1 MELLDLDGVIEKGV
15 FEIPSYQRGYAWQM
29 RQLKDFWNDLEHV
42 SKLGNQF
49 HYMHSL
55 TLRELEN
62 ELESSAF
69 EIIDGQQRLAT
80 SLILLGLL
88 AKTTQNK
95 DPKYSLINLEPILS
109 YKYYGLSEA
118 FRAITEEEKDLEAF
132 KTSFY
137 AKNLSFYAK
146 NLIEAYTF
154 FKEKISDTPI
164 EALEK
169 MFDALIKKML
179 FSVVELN
186 DNRIDPFSSFETIN
200 NRGKDLS
207 TLELLKNRLHFVAHK
222 ICEGKKL
229 EKLQQEIN
237 NTYTLIYHNLRQF
250 EDDHLEGF
258 LKHFVA
264 YYYGEKGDFK
274 KRLLEMEF
282 NAHKRYT
289 DNTNFNEEYEKM
301 DDLLFYL
308 SYSSKVW
315 NFLHTLD
322 EKSIT
327 LIVDDNKKLEIEIT
341 PKMRNLLEK
350 MRRLNA
356 LSDNAFLPLL
366 LSLLTIQRAG
376 KSANEQ
382 PYTTKELEGLL
393 EYLER
398 FGFLIYGV
406 AGKNTAKNE
415 WIELAFKAFR
425 AFRYGEENIVI
436 ENLPT
441 LEKNFFNR
449 QGNSALELLEE
460 SIHSKKNAEKWYKW
474 GKALNYL
481 LYEYELHH
489 NPETTLNFDSSL
501 ESIEHILPQNPDQ
514 GYSAKEKNWAK
525 NPNIVHALGNL
536 LLIPKNANSSLSNK
550 PFDEKRKEYLKGSYS
565 ESYSEKEVAKNAS
578 FGVEQIKER
587 SEKLLDFLI
596 AHYRI
601 AELVG
606 ESAIKA
612 FKNASLKD
620 IK

>member
-15 FEIPSYQRGYAWQM
+15 FEIPSYQRGYAWQE

-42 SKLGNQF
+42 SKLGDKF

-62 ELESSAF
+62 EFESSAF

-88 AKTTQNK
+88 AKITQNK

-118 FRAITEEEKDLEAF
+118 FKAIMEEEKDLKAF
-132 KTSFY
+132 QTSFY
-137 AKNLSFYAK
+137 AKNLIDAYA
-146 NLIEAYTF
+146 F
-154 FKEKISDTPI
+154 FKEKISDTPVGT
-164 EALEK
+164 LEK

-207 TLELLKNRLHFVAHK
+207 TLELFKNRLHFVAHK
-222 ICEGKKL
+222 ICDEEDL
-229 EKLQQEIN
+229 ENLQNEIN
-237 NTYTLIYHNLRQF
+237 DTYTRIYYDLRHF
-250 EDDHLEGF
+250 KDDHLESF

-282 NAHKRYT
+282 NAHQRYT
-289 DNTNFNEEYEKM
+289 DNTNFDDEYERI

-315 NFLHTLD
+315 HFLHTLN
-322 EKSIT
+322 EKSIA
-327 LIVDDNKKLEIEIT
+327 LIVDDNKKLEMEIT
-341 PKMRNLLEK
+341 PKMRSLLEK

-356 LSDNAFLPLL
+356 LNDNAFLPLL
-366 LSLLTIQRAG
+366 LSLFTIQLVK
-376 KSANEQ
+376 KSANKQ
-382 PYTTKELEGLL
+382 PYTTQELEGLL

-398 FGFLIYGV
+398 FGFLVYGV

-415 WIELAFKAFR
+415 WIELAFQAFR
-425 AFRYGEENIVI
+425 AYRYGEENIAI
-436 ENLPT
+436 EKLPT
-441 LEKNFFNR
+441 LEKSFFNR
-449 QGNSALELLEE
+449 QGNSGLELLEE
-460 SIHSKKNAEKWYKW
+460 SIHSKKNTEKWYQW

-489 NPETTLNFDSSL
+489 NPETTLNFDSSI
-501 ESIEHILPQNPDQ
+501 ESIEHILPQKPDQ
-514 GYSAKEKNWAK
+514 GYSAEEKSWAK
-525 NPNIVHALGNL
+525 NPHIVHALGNL
-536 LLIPKNANSSLSNK
+536 LLISKNANSSLSNK
-550 PFDEKRKEYLKGSYS
+550 PFEEKRKEYLKG
-565 ESYSEKEVAKNAS
+565 SYSEKEVAKNAS
-578 FGVEQIKER
+578 FGVAQIKER

-596 AHYRI
+596 VRYRI

-612 FKNASLKD
+612 FKNALLKE
-620 IK
+620 IT

>member
-1 MELLDLDGVIEKGV
+1 MELLTLDGVIEKGV
-15 FEIPSYQRGYAWQM
+15 FEIPSYQRGYAWQKE
-29 RQLKDFWNDLEHV
+29 QLEDFWNDLEHV
-42 SKLGNQF
+42 SKLGSQF

-62 ELESSAF
+62 DFESSAF

-88 AKTTQNK
+88 AKITQKK

-118 FRAITEEEKDLEAF
+118 FRAIMEEEKDLERF
-132 KTSFY
+132 QT
-137 AKNLSFYAK
+137 SFYAK
-146 NLIEAYTF
+146 NLIEAYEF
-154 FKEKISDTPI
+154 FQKKISDTPVGT
-164 EALEK
+164 LEK

-207 TLELLKNRLHFVAHK
+207 TLELLKNRLHFVSHK
-222 ICEGKKL
+222 ICDEEDL
-229 EKLQQEIN
+229 ENLQQEIN
-237 NTYTLIYHNLRQF
+237 DTYTRIYHDLRF
-250 EDDHLEGF
+250 FKDDHLESF

-264 YYYGEKGDFK
+264 YYYGENSKFK
-274 KRLLEMEF
+274 ERLLNTAF
-282 NAHKRYT
+282 DAHKKY
-289 DNTNFNEEYEKM
+289 DDLYDEYEKIN
-301 DDLLFYL
+301 DLLLYL

-315 NFLHTLD
+315 YFLHTLD
-322 EKSIT
+322 DEE
-327 LIVDDNKKLEIEIT
+327 LRIEIT
-341 PKMRNLLEK
+341 PKMRNLLDK

-366 LSLLTIQRAG
+366 LSLLTIQLAVRSG
-376 KSANEQ
+376 SERH
-382 PYTTKELEGLL
+382 YTTKELEDLL

-406 AGKNTAKNE
+406 AGSKNTAKKE
-415 WIELAFKAFR
+415 WIGLAFKAIQACRFW
-425 AFRYGEENIVI
+425 EDKITI
-436 ENLPT
+436 EDLPT
-441 LEKNFFNR
+441 LEKNFFK
-449 QGNSALELLEE
+449 GKHSGLELLEE
-460 SIHSKKNAEKWYKW
+460 SIHSKKNTEKWYQW
-474 GKALNYL
+474 DKALNYL

-501 ESIEHILPQNPDQ
+501 ESIEHILPQKPDQ
-514 GYSAKEKNWAK
+514 GYSAKEKSWAK
-525 NPNIVHALGNL
+525 NPHVVHALGNL

-550 PFDEKRKEYLKGSYS
+550 PFEEKRKEYLKG
-565 ESYSEKEVAKNAS
+565 SYSEKEVAKNAS
-578 FGVEQIKER
+578 FGIVEIQKR

-596 AHYRI
+596 ARYRI

-606 ESAIKA
+606 ENEIKD
-612 FKNASLKD
+612 FKNAFLKD
-620 IK
+620 IE

>member
-1 MELLDLDGVIEKGV
+1 MELLTLDGVIEKGV
-15 FEIPSYQRGYAWQM
+15 FEIPSYQRGYAWQE

-42 SKLGNQF
+42 SKLGDKF

-62 ELESSAF
+62 EFESSAF

-88 AKTTQNK
+88 AKITQNK

-118 FRAITEEEKDLEAF
+118 FKAIMEEEKDLKAF

-137 AKNLSFYAK
+137 AKNL
-146 NLIEAYTF
+146 IDAYEF
-154 FKEKISDTPI
+154 FQEKISDTPI
-164 EALEK
+164 ETLEK

-179 FSVVELN
+179 FSVVGLN
-186 DNRIDPFSSFETIN
+186 DSRIDPFSSFETIN

-222 ICEGKKL
+222 ICDEEDL
-229 EKLQQEIN
+229 ENLQNEIN
-237 NTYTLIYHNLRQF
+237 DTYTRIYYDLRHF
-250 EDDHLEGF
+250 KDDHLESF

-289 DNTNFNEEYEKM
+289 DNTNFDDEYERI

-315 NFLHTLD
+315 HFLHTLD
-322 EKSIT
+322 EKSIA
-327 LIVDDNKKLEIEIT
+327 LIFDDNRKLEMEIT
-341 PKMRNLLEK
+341 PKMHSLLDK

-366 LSLLTIQRAG
+366 LSLLTIQLVGR
-376 KSANEQ
+376 STNEQ
-382 PYTTKELEGLL
+382 PYTTQELESLL

-415 WIELAFKAFR
+415 WIELAFQAFR
-425 AFRYGEENIVI
+425 AFRYGEENTAIKD
-436 ENLPT
+436 LPT
-441 LEKNFFNR
+441 LEKSFFNR

-460 SIHSKKNAEKWYKW
+460 SIHSKKNTEKWYQW

-481 LYEYELHH
+481 LYEYALYH
-489 NPETTLNFDSSL
+489 NPETTLNFDGSI
-501 ESIEHILPQNPDQ
+501 ESIEHILPQKPDQ
-514 GYSAKEKNWAK
+514 GYSAKEKSWAK
-525 NPNIVHALGNL
+525 NPHVVHALGNL

-550 PFDEKRKEYLKGSYS
+550 PFEEKRKAYLKG
-565 ESYSEKEVAKNAS
+565 SYSEKEVAKNAS
-578 FGVEQIKER
+578 FGVAQIKER

-596 AHYRI
+596 ARYRI

-606 ESAIKA
+606 ESEIKA
-612 FKNASLKD
+612 FKNALLKE

>member
-15 FEIPSYQRGYAWQM
+15 FEIPSYQRGYAWQKE
-29 RQLKDFWNDLEHV
+29 QLEDFWNDLEHV
-42 SKLGNQF
+42 SKLGDKF

-55 TLRELEN
+55 TLRESEN
-62 ELESSAF
+62 EFESSAF

-88 AKTTQNK
+88 AKTTKNEN
-95 DPKYSLINLEPILS
+95 YSLANLKSILS
-109 YKYYGLSEA
+109 YNFYYHDIGEA

-137 AKNLSFYAK
+137 AKNLIK
-146 NLIEAYTF
+146 AYEF
-154 FKEKISDTPI
+154 FQEKISDTPVRT
-164 EALEK
+164 LEK

-222 ICEGKKL
+222 ICDEEDL
-229 EKLQQEIN
+229 ENLQQEIN
-237 NTYTLIYHNLRQF
+237 DTYTRIYHDLRF
-250 EDDHLEGF
+250 FKDDHLEDF

-264 YYYGEKGDFK
+264 YYYGDNSKFK
-274 KRLLEMEF
+274 ERLLNTAF
-282 NAHKRYT
+282 DAHKKY
-289 DNTNFNEEYEKM
+289 
-301 DDLLFYL
+301 DDLYDEYKKINDLLLYL

-315 NFLHTLD
+315 YFLHTLD
-322 EKSIT
+322 DEE
-327 LIVDDNKKLEIEIT
+327 LRIEIT
-341 PKMRNLLEK
+341 PKMRGLLDK

-366 LSLLTIQRAG
+366 LSLLTIQLVGRSG
-376 KSANEQ
+376 SERH
-382 PYTTKELEGLL
+382 YTTKELEYLL

-406 AGKNTAKNE
+406 AGNKDTAKNG
-415 WIELAFKAFR
+415 WIRLAFKAIQACRFWR
-425 AFRYGEENIVI
+425 DKITI
-436 ENLPT
+436 EDLPT
-441 LEKNFFNR
+441 LEKNFFK
-449 QGNSALELLEE
+449 GEHSGLELLEE
-460 SIHSKKNAEKWYKW
+460 SIHSKKNTEKWYQW

-489 NPETTLNFDSSL
+489 NPETTLNFDSSI
-501 ESIEHILPQNPDQ
+501 ESIEHILPQKPDQ
-514 GYSAKEKNWAK
+514 GYSTKEKSWAK
-525 NPNIVHALGNL
+525 NPHIVHALGNL
-536 LLIPKNANSSLSNK
+536 LLISKNANSSLSNK
-550 PFDEKRKEYLKGSYS
+550 PFEEKRKEYLKG
-565 ESYSEKEVAKNAS
+565 SYSEKEVAKNAS
-578 FGVEQIKER
+578 FGVAQIKER

-596 AHYRI
+596 ARYRI

-612 FKNASLKD
+612 FKNALLKD
-620 IK
+620 IE

>member
-15 FEIPSYQRGYAWQM
+15 FEIPSYQRGYAWQEE
-29 RQLKDFWNDLEHV
+29 QLKDFWNDLEHV
-42 SKLGNQF
+42 SKLGDKF

-62 ELESSAF
+62 ELEDSVF

-88 AKTTQNK
+88 AKITQNK

-118 FRAITEEEKDLEAF
+118 FRAIMGEEKDLEAF

-137 AKNLSFYAK
+137 AKNL
-146 NLIEAYTF
+146 IDAYVF

-164 EALEK
+164 EVLEK

-179 FSVVELN
+179 FSVVGLN

-207 TLELLKNRLHFVAHK
+207 TLELFKNRLHFVVHK
-222 ICEGKKL
+222 ICDGKKL
-229 EKLQQEIN
+229 ENLQNEIN
-237 NTYTLIYHNLRQF
+237 DTYTRIYYNLRQF
-250 EDDHLEGF
+250 EDAHLEGF

-282 NAHKRYT
+282 NAHQRYT
-289 DNTNFNEEYEKM
+289 DNTNFNEEYEKI

-315 NFLHTLD
+315 NFLSTLD
-322 EKSIT
+322 EKSIV
-327 LIVDDNKKLEIEIT
+327 LIFDDNRKLEMEIT
-341 PKMRNLLEK
+341 PKMRTLLDK

-366 LSLLTIQRAG
+366 LSLLTIQLVG

-382 PYTTKELEGLL
+382 PYTTQELEGLL

-425 AFRYGEENIVI
+425 AYRYGEENIAI
-436 ENLPT
+436 EKLPT
-441 LEKNFFNR
+441 LEKSFFNR

-460 SIHSKKNAEKWYKW
+460 NIHSKKNTEKWYQW

-489 NPETTLNFDSSL
+489 NPETTLNFDSSI
-501 ESIEHILPQNPDQ
+501 ESIEHILPQKPDQ

-525 NPNIVHALGNL
+525 NPHIVHALGNL

-550 PFDEKRKEYLKGSYS
+550 PFEEKRKQYLKG
-565 ESYSEKEVAKNAS
+565 SYSEKEVAKNAS
-578 FGVEQIKER
+578 FGVAQIKER

-596 AHYRI
+596 ARYRI

-606 ESAIKA
+606 ESEIKA
-612 FKNASLKD
+612 FKNALLKD
-620 IK
+620 IE

>member
-29 RQLKDFWNDLEHV
+29 KQLKDFWSDLEHV
-42 SKLGNQF
+42 SKLENKF

-55 TLRELEN
+55 TLRKSDDDFEDID
-62 ELESSAF
+62 F

-88 AKTTQNK
+88 AKITKHK
-95 DPKYSLINLEPILS
+95 DPKYDSMNLEPILS

-118 FRAITEEEKDLEAF
+118 FRAIMEEEKDLERF
-132 KTSFY
+132 QTSFY
-137 AKNLSFYAK
+137 AKNLIDAH
-146 NLIEAYTF
+146 AF
-154 FKEKISDTPI
+154 FQEKISDTPVGT
-164 EALEK
+164 LEK

-222 ICEGKKL
+222 ICDEEDL
-229 EKLQQEIN
+229 ENLQQEIN
-237 NTYTLIYHNLRQF
+237 DTYTRIYHDLRFF
-250 EDDHLEGF
+250 EDDHLRDF

-264 YYYGEKGDFK
+264 YYYGEKRDFK
-274 KRLLEMEF
+274 ERLLNTAF
-282 NAHKRYT
+282 DAHKKY
-289 DNTNFNEEYEKM
+289 DDLYDEYEKIN
-301 DDLLFYL
+301 DLLLHL

-315 NFLHTLD
+315 YFLHTLD
-322 EKSIT
+322 DEE
-327 LIVDDNKKLEIEIT
+327 LRIEIT
-341 PKMRNLLEK
+341 PKMRGLLDK

-356 LSDNAFLPLL
+356 LSENAFLPLL
-366 LSLLTIQRAG
+366 LSLLTIQLAVRSG
-376 KSANEQ
+376 SERH
-382 PYTTKELEGLL
+382 YTTKELEGLL

-398 FGFLIYGV
+398 FGFLVYGV
-406 AGKNTAKNE
+406 AGKNTAKKE
-415 WIELAFKAFR
+415 WIELAFMAFKAYR
-425 AFRYGEENIVI
+425 EGEGNITI
-436 ENLPT
+436 EYLPT
-441 LEKNFFNR
+441 LEKNFFK
-449 QGNSALELLEE
+449 GEHSALELLEE
-460 SIHSKKNAEKWYKW
+460 SIHSKKNTEKWYQW

-481 LYEYELHH
+481 LYEYELYH

-501 ESIEHILPQNPDQ
+501 ESIEHILPQKPDQ
-514 GYSAKEKNWAK
+514 GYSAKEKDWAK
-525 NPNIVHALGNL
+525 NPHIVHALGNL
-536 LLIPKNANSSLSNK
+536 LLISKNANSSLNNK
-550 PFDEKRKEYLKGSYS
+550 PFDEKRKAYLKG
-565 ESYSEKEVAKNAS
+565 SYSEKEVAKNAS
-578 FGVEQIKER
+578 FGVVQIKER

-596 AHYRI
+596 ARYRI

-612 FKNASLKD
+612 FKNALLKD

>member
-62 ELESSAF
+62 EFENSAF

-137 AKNLSFYAK
+137 AKNLIDAYA
-146 NLIEAYTF
+146 F
-154 FKEKISDTPI
+154 FQEKISDTPI
-164 EALEK
+164 ETLEK
-169 MFDALIKKML
+169 MFDALVKKML
-179 FSVVELN
+179 FSVVGLN

-237 NTYTLIYHNLRQF
+237 NTYTLIYHDLRQF

-289 DNTNFNEEYEKM
+289 DNTNFNEEYEKI

-341 PKMRNLLEK
+341 PKMRDLLDK

-356 LSDNAFLPLL
+356 LSENAFLPLL

-376 KSANEQ
+376 KSTNEQ
-382 PYTTKELEGLL
+382 PYTTQELEGLL

-398 FGFLIYGV
+398 FGSLIYGV

-415 WIELAFKAFR
+415 WIELAFKAIQAHRFW
-425 AFRYGEENIVI
+425 GDKITI

-449 QGNSALELLEE
+449 QGNSGLELLEE
-460 SIHSKKNAEKWYKW
+460 YIHSKKNTEKWYQW

-489 NPETTLNFDSSL
+489 NPETTLNFDGNI
-501 ESIEHILPQNPDQ
+501 ESIEHILPQKPDQ

-536 LLIPKNANSSLSNK
+536 LLIHKNANSSLSNK
-550 PFDEKRKEYLKGSYS
+550 PFDEKRKQYLKGSYS
-565 ESYSEKEVAKNAS
+565 EKEVSRNAS

-601 AELVG
+601 AELVN

-612 FKNASLKD
+612 FKNALLKD

>member
-15 FEIPSYQRGYAWQM
+15 FEIPSYQRGYAWQE

-42 SKLGNQF
+42 SKLGDKF

-55 TLRELEN
+55 TLRETEN

-109 YKYYGLSEA
+109 YKYYGCLSEA

-137 AKNLSFYAK
+137 AKNL
-146 NLIEAYTF
+146 IEAYAF

-164 EALEK
+164 ETLEK

-179 FSVVELN
+179 FSVVGLN
-186 DNRIDPFSSFETIN
+186 DNRIDPFSSFKTIN

-222 ICEGKKL
+222 ICDGKKL

-237 NTYTLIYHNLRQF
+237 NTYTLIYHDLRQF

-289 DNTNFNEEYEKM
+289 DNTNFNEEYEKI

-327 LIVDDNKKLEIEIT
+327 LIVDDNKKLEMEIT
-341 PKMRNLLEK
+341 PKMRGLLDK

-356 LSDNAFLPLL
+356 LNDNAFLPLL
-366 LSLLTIQRAG
+366 LSLLTIQLVGR
-376 KSANEQ
+376 SANEQ
-382 PYTTKELEGLL
+382 PYTTQELEGLL

-406 AGKNTAKNE
+406 AGKNTAKNK
-415 WIELAFKAFR
+415 WIELTFKAIQAYRFW
-425 AFRYGEENIVI
+425 GDKITI
-436 ENLPT
+436 EDLPA

-460 SIHSKKNAEKWYKW
+460 SIHSKKNTEKWYQW

-489 NPETTLNFDSSL
+489 NPETTLNFDGSI

-536 LLIPKNANSSLSNK
+536 LLMAKNANSSLSNK
-550 PFDEKRKEYLKGSYS
+550 PFDEKRKQYLKG
-565 ESYSEKEVAKNAS
+565 SYSEKEVAKNAS

>member
-1 MELLDLDGVIEKGV
+1 MLNLDGVIEKGV
-15 FEIPSYQRGYAWQM
+15 FEIPSYQRGYAWQE

-42 SKLGNQF
+42 SKLGDKF

-55 TLRELEN
+55 TLRESGN
-62 ELESSAF
+62 EFESSAF

-88 AKTTQNK
+88 AKITQNK

-118 FRAITEEEKDLEAF
+118 FRAITEEEKDLERF
-132 KTSFY
+132 QTSFY
-137 AKNLSFYAK
+137 AKNLIDAYA
-146 NLIEAYTF
+146 F
-154 FKEKISDTPI
+154 FKEKISDTPVGT
-164 EALEK
+164 LEK

-179 FSVVELN
+179 FSVVGLN

-222 ICEGKKL
+222 ICDEEDL
-229 EKLQQEIN
+229 ENLQNEIN
-237 NTYTLIYHNLRQF
+237 DTYTRIYYDLRFF

-264 YYYGEKGDFK
+264 YYYGEKSDFK
-274 KRLLEMEF
+274 GRLLNTAF
-282 NAHKRYT
+282 DAHEKY
-289 DNTNFNEEYEKM
+289 DNLYDEYEKI
-301 DDLLFYL
+301 DELLFYL

-315 NFLHTLD
+315 HFLHTLD
-322 EKSIT
+322 EKSIA
-327 LIVDDNKKLEIEIT
+327 LIVDDNKKLEMEIT
-341 PKMRNLLEK
+341 PKMRGLLEK

-366 LSLLTIQRAG
+366 LSLLTIQLVGR
-376 KSANEQ
+376 SANEQ
-382 PYTTKELEGLL
+382 PHTTKELEGLL

-406 AGKNTAKNE
+406 SGKNTAKNE

-425 AFRYGEENIVI
+425 AYRYGEENIVI
-436 ENLPT
+436 EDLPT
-441 LEKNFFNR
+441 LKESFFNKTK
-449 QGNSALELLEE
+449 NSTLELLEE
-460 SIHSKKNAEKWYKW
+460 SIHSKKNTEKWYQW

-489 NPETTLNFDSSL
+489 NPKTTLNFDGSI
-501 ESIEHILPQNPDQ
+501 ESIEHILPQKPDQ
-514 GYSAKEKNWAK
+514 GYSDKEKNWAK
-525 NPNIVHALGNL
+525 NPHIAHALGNL

-550 PFDEKRKEYLKGSYS
+550 PFDEKRKQYLKG
-565 ESYSEKEVAKNAS
+565 SYSEKEVAKNAS
-578 FGVEQIKER
+578 FGVAQIKER

-596 AHYRI
+596 AHYRT
-601 AELVG
+601 AELVD

-612 FKNASLKD
+612 FKNALLKD

>member
-1 MELLDLDGVIEKGV
+1 MELLNLDGVIEKGV
-15 FEIPSYQRGYAWQM
+15 FEIPSYQRGYAWQAKL
-29 RQLKDFWNDLEHV
+29 QLKDFWNDLEHV
-42 SKLGNQF
+42 SKLGDKF

-55 TLRELEN
+55 TLRESEN
-62 ELESSAF
+62 EF
-69 EIIDGQQRLAT
+69 EDSVFEVIDGQQRLAT

-109 YKYYGLSEA
+109 YRYYGLSEA
-118 FRAITEEEKDLEAF
+118 FGAIMGEEKDLEKF

-137 AKNLSFYAK
+137 AKNFYAK
-146 NLIEAYTF
+146 NLIDAHAF
-154 FKEKISDTPI
+154 FKEKISDTPV
-164 EALEK
+164 ETLER
-169 MFDALIKKML
+169 MFDALTKKML
-179 FSVVELN
+179 FSVAELN

-207 TLELLKNRLHFVAHK
+207 TLKLFKNRLHFVAHK
-222 ICEGKKL
+222 ICDGKKL
-229 EKLQQEIN
+229 ETLQQEIN
-237 NTYTLIYHNLRQF
+237 KTYTIVYYDLSSF
-250 EDDHLEGF
+250 EDDDLERF

-264 YYYGEKGDFK
+264 YYYGENSNKFK
-274 KRLLEMEF
+274 ERLLEMEF
-282 NAHKRYT
+282 NAHRKY
-289 DNTNFNEEYEKM
+289 DDANLDDEYEKI
-301 DDLLFYL
+301 DELLFYL

-322 EKSIT
+322 EKAIT
-327 LIVDDNKKLEIEIT
+327 LKEFKIEIT
-341 PKMRNLLEK
+341 PKMHTLLDK

-366 LSLLTIQRAG
+366 LSLFTIQLVG

-398 FGFLIYGV
+398 FGFLVYGV
-406 AGKNTAKNE
+406 AGRDTAKNE
-415 WIELAFKAFR
+415 WIGLAFIAFQ
-425 AFRYGEENIVI
+425 AYKEGKGNIAI
-436 ENLPT
+436 EDLPT
-441 LEKNFFNR
+441 LEKNFFNKHN
-449 QGNSALELLEE
+449 NSGLEFLEE
-460 SIHSKKNAEKWYKW
+460 SIHSKKKPRKWYEW

-481 LYEYELHH
+481 LYEYELYH
-489 NPETTLNFDSSL
+489 NPETTLNFDGSI
-501 ESIEHILPQNPDQ
+501 ESIEHILPQKPDQ

-525 NPNIVHALGNL
+525 NPHIVHALGNL
-536 LLIPKNANSSLSNK
+536 LLIAKNANSSLSNK
-550 PFDEKRKEYLKGSYS
+550 PFEEKRKAYLKGF
-565 ESYSEKEVAKNAS
+565 YSEKEVAKNAS
-578 FGVEQIKER
+578 FGVVQIKER

-596 AHYRI
+596 ARYRI

-612 FKNASLKD
+612 FKNALLKE